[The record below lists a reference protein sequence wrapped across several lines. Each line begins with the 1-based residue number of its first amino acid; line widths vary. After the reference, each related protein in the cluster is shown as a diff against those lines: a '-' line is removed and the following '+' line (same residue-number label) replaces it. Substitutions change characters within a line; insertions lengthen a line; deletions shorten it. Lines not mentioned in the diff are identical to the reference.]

1 MERLK
6 TFTDKRGSLT
16 LLEVGQDI
24 PFPVERVFWIHNV
37 PEGQERGQ
45 HANTELSE
53 YLVAVSGSFDIWTE
67 DITGRKHYHLSS
79 PSEGLLIPPGM
90 WKVMSNF
97 SPDAVVLVLASHP
110 YCLDNYINAYDEFL
124 EFIVIW
130 HLIS

>member
-79 PSEGLLIPPGM
+79 PSELSLI
-90 WKVMSNF
+90 
-97 SPDAVVLVLASHP
+97 H
-110 YCLDNYINAYDEFL
+110 I
-124 EFIVIW
+124 
-130 HLIS
+130 

>member
-45 HANTELSE
+45 HANT
-53 YLVAVSGSFDIWTE
+53 
-67 DITGRKHYHLSS
+67 
-79 PSEGLLIPPGM
+79 
-90 WKVMSNF
+90 
-97 SPDAVVLVLASHP
+97 
-110 YCLDNYINAYDEFL
+110 
-124 EFIVIW
+124 
-130 HLIS
+130 

>member
-24 PFPVERVFWIHNV
+24 PFEVARVFWIHNV

-53 YLVAVSGSFDIWTE
+53 W
-67 DITGRKHYHLSS
+67 
-79 PSEGLLIPPGM
+79 
-90 WKVMSNF
+90 
-97 SPDAVVLVLASHP
+97 
-110 YCLDNYINAYDEFL
+110 
-124 EFIVIW
+124 
-130 HLIS
+130 

>member
-24 PFPVERVFWIHNV
+24 PFEVARVFWIHNV

-67 DITGRKHYHLSS
+67 DETGRKFVFSFRRLVDSS
-79 PSEGLLIPPGM
+79 GNVE
-90 WKVMSNF
+90 SN
-97 SPDAVVLVLASHP
+97 
-110 YCLDNYINAYDEFL
+110 E
-124 EFIVIW
+124 
-130 HLIS
+130 

>member
-24 PFPVERVFWIHNV
+24 PFEVARVFWIHNV

-45 HANTELSE
+45 H
-53 YLVAVSGSFDIWTE
+53 GSFDIWTE
-67 DITGRKHYHLSS
+67 DETGRKYYHLSS

-90 WKVMSNF
+90 RKVMSNF
-97 SPDAVVLVLASHP
+97 SSDAVVLVLASHP
-110 YCLDNYINAYDEFL
+110 YCLDNYINSYDDFL
-124 EFIVIW
+124 EYIKK
-130 HLIS
+130 

>member
-16 LLEVGQDI
+16 LL
-24 PFPVERVFWIHNV
+24 NV

-67 DITGRKHYHLSS
+67 DETGRKYYHLSS

-97 SPDAVVLVLASHP
+97 SSDAVVLVLASHP
-110 YCLDNYINAYDEFL
+110 YCLDNYINSYDDFL
-124 EFIVIW
+124 EYIKK
-130 HLIS
+130 

>member
-24 PFPVERVFWIHNV
+24 PFEVARVFWIHNV

-53 YLVAVSGSFDIWTE
+53 YLVAVSIS
-67 DITGRKHYHLSS
+67 GRRMKR
-79 PSEGLLIPPGM
+79 GVNIIICLLLP
-90 WKVMSNF
+90 K
-97 SPDAVVLVLASHP
+97 A
-110 YCLDNYINAYDEFL
+110 C
-124 EFIVIW
+124 
-130 HLIS
+130 